1 MENER
6 TPIFY
11 QEPTLVSFNHAGIL
25 NFHHRCGRCSL
36 GVIFRTVVL
45 VVDIRKT
52 QFGRLVYDLLR
63 CQRLQWYLYL
73 CWIDSPPNTL
83 IFFITF
89 YQDACPVSK
98 HFMPWAN
105 SPMDLQFWQLT
116 RLLKD
121 LSLKCKAFIYPAA
134 KTWIVLKLDICPHHF
149 SSLSIQLNKCTL
161 SVSFFL
167 SVLLYT
173 VYRAASK
180 LDFCSRIFFSA
191 VHYLSQIS
199 HRGSAV
205 LSVLLEVAAHTDEGQ
220 VGI

>member
-1 MENER
+1 MSSQWKMKGL
-6 TPIFY
+6 P
-11 QEPTLVSFNHAGIL
+11 
-25 NFHHRCGRCSL
+25 SL
-36 GVIFRTVVL
+36 TRVIFRTVVL
-45 VVDIRKT
+45 VVDTRKA
-52 QFGRLVYDLLR
+52 QFGRLVYDLLH

-134 KTWIVLKLDICPHHF
+134 KTWIVLKLDICHHLCRALRLYPSPHHF

-180 LDFCSRIFFSA
+180 LDFCGRICFFA

-205 LSVLLEVAAHTDEGQ
+205 LSQ
-220 VGI
+220 SS